1 MKNTYKIFTLKLAN
15 KLVKMGFDI
24 IDWEIN
30 TKKPD
35 LKVFTFENSKE
46 LQDAITKINNNK

>member
-24 IDWEIN
+24 VDWEIN

-35 LKVFTFENSKE
+35 LKVFIFENSKE